1 MGNGEIL
8 NGNVTIKRWKIYLG
22 VVIALMV
29 ILTQVYVIASDRWDT
44 VTQVITNTESI
55 EDIQENNKT
64 IKIKVTNIEFNLKK
78 YLVDNGFNYIE
89 IK

>member
-1 MGNGEIL
+1 MGNGEML

-64 IKIKVTNIEFNLKK
+64 IKIKVTNIEFNLRK
-78 YLVDNGFNYIE
+78 YLIDNGFNYIE

>member
-1 MGNGEIL
+1 ML

-64 IKIKVTNIEFNLKK
+64 IKIKVTNIEFNLRK
-78 YLVDNGFNYIE
+78 YLIDNGFNYIE